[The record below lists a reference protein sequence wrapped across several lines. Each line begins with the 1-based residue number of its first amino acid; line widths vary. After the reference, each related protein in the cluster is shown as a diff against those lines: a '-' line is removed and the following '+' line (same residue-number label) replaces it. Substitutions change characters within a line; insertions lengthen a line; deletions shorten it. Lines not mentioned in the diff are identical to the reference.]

1 MKYAEALLTCVLFA
15 IYLLNIVNRFALLPY
30 RVSQLRVSG
39 FVGDNKNF
47 LEKKKNDWKGNNT
60 RNKIVK
66 VGECALLHLCSV
78 MILLEIT
85 VCDITPFRIL
95 SNRIFSLSNYTY
107 IFHLSSVLQHH
118 LQNNGTHAYCPRKTD
133 LESSRNI
140 HNHVF

>member
-1 MKYAEALLTCVLFA
+1 MKYAKALLTCVSVA

-30 RVSQLRVSG
+30 RVSQLRVSV

-47 LEKKKNDWKGNNT
+47 LENKNDWKGNNA

-95 SNRIFSLSNYTY
+95 SNRIFSRSNYTY